1 MFLDWTKISALMVV
15 SFMCNL
21 IVPRYVWTGSY
32 TWKVDACFLGLHIV
46 TEEKQKLISRCY
58 KVSMLYVVK
67 IELYSGEVFSL
78 FYGESQK
85 LPPFRLMVK
94 LFGQNS
100 LAILRI

>member
-1 MFLDWTKISALMVV
+1 MFGQALIPERLMHV
-15 SFMCNL
+15 
-21 IVPRYVWTGSY
+21 
-32 TWKVDACFLGLHIV
+32 FLVCTLSL
-46 TEEKQKLISRCY
+46 KKLISRCY